1 MNVADIRDRAS
12 LVWNSIAFLNDP
24 STGSCVWARVR
35 PWLLGLLGLLG
46 VLGVLAMFGV
56 VPVRL
61 NDSQATAKP
70 LPEADTPPIEFAYLD
85 PLRADAYLGQAEGG
99 LANSEQRSEQ
109 LINSINAS
117 VSIGTAGQVGGSEQ
131 KQLSTVATVT
141 PQAADRFYTFL
152 RRLLQGG
159 EANYK
164 EPNTCNGEKATRW
177 LGDVNDED
185 GAREVMDQVEC
196 IGVGNFI
203 RIRHAQLFLPPFA
216 QALPRVQSANAFFG
230 ALPAPRT
237 AFTSPTQSVEITKA
251 LSGYA
256 KLVGSDPRMPF
267 VAAPYGADER
277 VGHGVTFF
285 LPAGYGGITS
295 EPSLLSGSVTIVG
308 EIVYS
313 AGAGA
318 PYIDY
323 PTVDTFGRALLK
335 AQTALRTDL
344 GVCVRSLPTR
354 TPLAALRPSSLA
366 RPAACRSEQQ
376 TLDDVKKSVTFKP
389 PVVVVL
395 PLAIYE

>member
-1 MNVADIRDRAS
+1 MEPTS
-12 LVWNSIAFLNDP
+12 LSICAK
-24 STGSCVWARVR
+24 A
-35 PWLLGLLGLLG
+35 GLSLLG
-46 VLGVLAMFGV
+46 VLAVFGVLAMFGV
-56 VPVRL
+56 VPLRL
-61 NDSQATAKP
+61 NDSPATAKP

-99 LANSEQRSEQ
+99 LASSEQRSEE
-109 LINSINAS
+109 LTNSINAS
-117 VSIGTAGQVGGSEQ
+117 VSIGTAGQVGGSAQ

-141 PQAADRFYTFL
+141 PQAADRFYTLL
-152 RRLLQGG
+152 RRLRDAG
-159 EANYK
+159 EADYRK
-164 EPNTCNGEKATRW
+164 PDTCNGERATHW

-185 GAREVMDQVEC
+185 SAQEVMDEVEC

-203 RIRHAQLFLPPFA
+203 RIHHAQLFLPPFA

-237 AFTSPTQSVEITKA
+237 AFTSPTQSVAITTA

-256 KLVGSDPRMPF
+256 KLVVKGSVGSDPRMPF
-267 VAAPYGADER
+267 VASPYGANER

-285 LPAGYGGITS
+285 LPAGYSGITS
-295 EPSLLSGSVTIVG
+295 EPSLLSGSVTVVG

-335 AQTALRTDL
+335 AQPALRTDL
-344 GVCVRSLPTR
+344 GVCSGVPPSATLLRSPPKG
-354 TPLAALRPSSLA
+354 TPIVALTPSSPPS
-366 RPAACRSEQQ
+366 RPASCRSEQL
-376 TLDDVKKSVTFKP
+376 TLNDVKKSVTFKP

>member
-1 MNVADIRDRAS
+1 MP
-12 LVWNSIAFLNDP
+12 W
-24 STGSCVWARVR
+24 TGSSIYAKIGFS
-35 PWLLGLLGLLG
+35 LLTGLA

-56 VPVRL
+56 VPLRL
-61 NDSQATAKP
+61 NESQASDKA

-99 LANSEQRSEQ
+99 LASSEQRSEQ
-109 LINSINAS
+109 LTNSIDAS
-117 VSIGTAGQVGGSEQ
+117 VSIGGAGQVGGSERQ
-131 KQLSTVATVT
+131 QLSTVATVT
-141 PQAADRFYTFL
+141 PQAADRFYTLL
-152 RRLLQGG
+152 RRLREGG

-164 EPNTCNGEKATRW
+164 QSSTCNGERSTHW
-177 LGDVNDED
+177 LGDVDD
-185 GAREVMDQVEC
+185 QDDASEVMDEVEC
-196 IGVGNFI
+196 IGVGNFV
-203 RIRHAQLFLPPFA
+203 RIRNAQLFLPPFA

-237 AFTSPTQSVEITKA
+237 AFTSPTQSVEITNA
-251 LSGYA
+251 LNGYA

-285 LPAGYGGITS
+285 LPAGYSGITS
-295 EPSLLSGSVTIVG
+295 EPSLLSGSVTVVG

-313 AGAGA
+313 AGGGA
-318 PYIDY
+318 PYVDY

-335 AQTALRTDL
+335 AQRALRTDL
-344 GVCVRSLPTR
+344 GVCSTSPPSATRLHSLPNHL
-354 TPLAALRPSSLA
+354 PMAALTPSSPPGTA
-366 RPAACRSEQQ
+366 PCVSEQQ
-376 TLDDVKKSVTFKP
+376 TLEDVKESVTFKP

>member
-1 MNVADIRDRAS
+1 MGSSIYAKIGLPL
-12 LVWNSIAFLNDP
+12 LVVLAI
-24 STGSCVWARVR
+24 
-35 PWLLGLLGLLG
+35 
-46 VLGVLAMFGV
+46 LGVLAMLGV
-56 VPVRL
+56 VPIRL
-61 NDSQATAKP
+61 VGSQAGADP

-99 LANSEQRSEQ
+99 LASSEQRSEQ
-109 LINSINAS
+109 LTNSINAS
-117 VSIGTAGQVGGSEQ
+117 VSVGSAGQVGGSEQ

-141 PQAADRFYTFL
+141 PQAADRFYTLL
-152 RRLLQGG
+152 RRLRSGG
-159 EANYK
+159 EADYRQ
-164 EPNTCNGEKATRW
+164 PATCNGERSTHW

-185 GAREVMDQVEC
+185 SAQEVMDEVEC

-216 QALPRVQSANAFFG
+216 QALPRVQSTNAFFG

-237 AFTSPTQSVEITKA
+237 AFTSPTQSVKITRA

-256 KLVGSDPRMPF
+256 KLVGADPRMPF
-267 VAAPYGADER
+267 VAAPYGANEK

-295 EPSLLSGSVTIVG
+295 EPSLLSSSVTIVG
-308 EIVYS
+308 EVVYS

-323 PTVDTFGRALLK
+323 PTVATFGRALLK
-335 AQTALRTDL
+335 AQVALRTDL
-344 GVCVRSLPTR
+344 GVCSKAPPPATLLRGLPKHVPSA
-354 TPLAALRPSSLA
+354 TPTPSTPRRMA
-366 RPAACRSEQQ
+366 RCASEQQ
-376 TLDDVKKSVTFKP
+376 TLDGVKKSVTFKP

>member
-1 MNVADIRDRAS
+1 MTCLNPPPKS
-12 LVWNSIAFLNDP
+12 SSIC
-24 STGSCVWARVR
+24 TGHGLAA
-35 PWLLGLLGLLG
+35 LGILAALGVLA
-46 VLGVLAMFGV
+46 VLGVLAMFGE
-56 VPVRL
+56 VPISF
-61 NDSQATAKP
+61 NGSQASDRP

-99 LANSEQRSEQ
+99 LASSEQRSEQ
-109 LINSINAS
+109 LTDSINAS
-117 VSIGTAGQVGGSEQ
+117 VPIGTAGQVGGSEQ

-141 PQAADRFYTFL
+141 PQAADRFYTLL
-152 RRLLQGG
+152 RRLREGG
-159 EANYK
+159 EADYK
-164 EPNTCNGEKATRW
+164 KGACNEEKSTHW

-185 GAREVMDQVEC
+185 SAQEVMDEVEC

-216 QALPRVQSANAFFG
+216 QALPKVQSANAFFG

-335 AQTALRTDL
+335 AQKALRTDL
-344 GVCVRSLPTR
+344 GVCSKAPPAETLLPSLPKSR
-354 TPLAALRPSSLA
+354 PSAALTHRSPSRTA
-366 RPAACRSEQQ
+366 PCTSEQQ
-376 TLDDVKKSVTFKP
+376 TLNDVKKSVTFKP

>member
-1 MNVADIRDRAS
+1 
-12 LVWNSIAFLNDP
+12 
-24 STGSCVWARVR
+24 
-35 PWLLGLLGLLG
+35 
-46 VLGVLAMFGV
+46 MFGV
-56 VPVRL
+56 DPVRL
-61 NDSQATAKP
+61 NDAAKT

-85 PLRADAYLGQAEGG
+85 SLRADAYLGQAEGG
-99 LANSEQRSEQ
+99 LASSEQRSEE
-109 LINSINAS
+109 LTNSINAS

-152 RRLLQGG
+152 RRLREGG
-159 EANYK
+159 EANYGD
-164 EPNTCNGEKATRW
+164 PSTCNGAKESHW
-177 LGDVNDED
+177 LGDVNDE
-185 GAREVMDQVEC
+185 ASTREVIDQVEC

-216 QALPRVQSANAFFG
+216 QALPRVQSASAFFG

-237 AFTSPTQSVEITKA
+237 AFTSPTQSVKITRA

-256 KLVGSDPRMPF
+256 KLVVKGSVGSDPRMPF

-285 LPAGYGGITS
+285 LPAGYSGITS
-295 EPSLLSGSVTIVG
+295 EPDLLSGSVTIVG

-313 AGAGA
+313 AGGGA

-344 GVCVRSLPTR
+344 GVCVHSLPRR
-354 TPLAALRPSSLA
+354 TSLAALTPNSSA